1 MFGDRY
7 IDWDGHEQYTLFD
20 LEGIHDY
27 VHEGDDEE

>member
-1 MFGDRY
+1 MDP
-7 IDWDGHEQYTLFD
+7 EQLTLFD